1 MKTVIV
7 WTKGSCSRDWN
18 FEFTKNDTVKE
29 MVATV
34 IAADEEL
41 FSSPVRILSSSGGEI
56 STTIEIEDGKRM
68 ISVIVVIW

>member
-1 MKTVIV
+1 
-7 WTKGSCSRDWN
+7 
-18 FEFTKNDTVKE
+18 

-41 FSSPVRILSSSGGEI
+41 FASPVRILSSSGGEI
-56 STTIEIEDGKRM
+56 STTIEIEDGNRM